1 MKPHH
6 LLAAA
11 LLAFAAPA
19 LAQDGEPSRCAP
31 GSGGSTSCRPGGQ
44 APVPLEGKA
53 PGREVDNGSDP
64 NSAGSV
70 VQGVTGSPAGAD
82 RGTNPNPR
90 NQPQ

>member
-1 MKPHH
+1 MKKPF

-11 LLAFAAPA
+11 LLVAPA
-19 LAQDGEPSRCAP
+19 SAFAQDGEPSRCAP

-44 APVPLEGKA
+44 PPVPLDGKA
-53 PGREVDNGSDP
+53 PARDADNGSDP

-82 RGTNPNPR
+82 RGTNPNAR